1 MLLHNCDGSMRNG
14 CASGDYRVSLTTVT
28 GEPTRL
34 FAATIGMMPLPET
47 AVNVIDVSTA
57 VVLSVSYA
65 IRLLAILQCPLA
77 ARWLG
82 PVSATRRV
90 RLSNYTMQCASFVA
104 LLSAYGVHARM
115 NWAGGVVLGR
125 LLWVLQVA
133 FSASW
138 LRYFPICPIEYARWL
153 AIYGYHERHE

>member
-1 MLLHNCDGSMRNG
+1 MRNG
-14 CASGDYRVSLTTVT
+14 CAAGDYRVSLTTVT

-34 FAATIGMMPLPET
+34 FAAIIGMVPLPEM

-82 PVSATRRV
+82 PVAAARGIG
-90 RLSNYTMQCASFVA
+90 LSNYIMQCASFVA

-115 NWAGGVVLGR
+115 NWAGGVVLGH

-133 FSASW
+133 FGAIW
-138 LRYFPICPIEYARWL
+138 LRHSSICPIEYARRL
-153 AIYGYHERHE
+153 ATYGYHERHE